1 MKTKLL
7 ITEKQ
12 YKFLKDFILESKYD
26 DFIIN
31 KVKKGDTIRIS
42 WKNNVS
48 NFKVVDVIGGQ
59 VQMDNIDAG
68 STNINYRYLLTQTSL
83 DNDKLEVK
91 RVHKIKEKDKLN
103 SPSSW
108 SDSPVTDIKN
118 IELVRNNDVVDSVD
132 DITTKNQNNGQN
144 TQNEPISEEASDR
157 LSDILGYLLDDLI
170 EGDSIDFSTNE
181 GDITLNC
188 IGANKGAYTFDS
200 ESKQLSPWDSFNLN
214 INNSEDD
221 EKTLYELNSG
231 IISTDDDGKTYN
243 IKLIANTGDKQAD
256 FWVKSINN
264 LDIKSKDSN
273 DSGEDSD
280 NSVSSSD
287 AKKMMQMIISDP
299 LMKQAFY
306 KNPTLW
312 NVIVSA
318 VKGEKPRGTGIVSAY
333 KIIGDYRTRA
343 IKDKIGPSANHFKM
357 GRAANFKF
365 IEQNVSM
372 NPTGQ
377 LTDKLELPIT
387 STFRAVLQKYKLNDD
402 NLVLSSSQPSF
413 KIVIKKEIE
422 NLPNSF
428 EVEVVKEIK
437 TRLGIKTYTQPAK
450 VRFESAQG
458 TGYYNPDENKTT
470 TTTNTNK

>member
-12 YKFLKDFILESKYD
+12 YKFLKDFILESKYA

-31 KVKKGDTIRIS
+31 KVKKGDTIRIT
-42 WKNNVS
+42 WKNNVN

-118 IELVRNNDVVDSVD
+118 IELVRNNDVIDSVD
-132 DITTKNQNNGQN
+132 DIVSKNQNNGQN
-144 TQNEPISEEASDR
+144 IQNEPISEEASDR

-170 EGDSIDFSTNE
+170 EGDSVDFSTNE

-221 EKTLYELNSG
+221 EKTLYELNSD

-273 DSGEDSD
+273 DSDEDSND
-280 NSVSSSD
+280 SVSSSD
-287 AKKMMQMIISDP
+287 AKKMMDMIINDP
-299 LMKQAFY
+299 LMKNAFY
-306 KNPTLW
+306 KQPTLW
-312 NVIVSA
+312 NMLVSA
-318 VKGEKPRGTGIVSAY
+318 VKGEKPSGTGIVSARE
-333 KIIGDYRTRA
+333 IIGKYISQNIRRR
-343 IKDKIGPSANHFKM
+343 IGPSADSFKY
-357 GRAANFKF
+357 GKSATFNF
-365 IEQNVSM
+365 IEQNISM

-377 LTDKLELPIT
+377 PNDKLELPIS
-387 STFRAVLQKYKLNDD
+387 STFRAVVQNYQLNDS
-402 NLVLSSSQPSF
+402 NLVLSSSNPRF
-413 KIVIKKEIE
+413 KLIIKKEISD
-422 NLPNSF
+422 NPDSF

-437 TRLGIKTYTQPAK
+437 TKLGIKTYKQPGK
-450 VRFESAQG
+450 VKFLSQQG
-458 TGYYNPDENKTT
+458 TGYYNDEKTKT
-470 TTTNTNK
+470 K